1 MKHPHYSL
9 IAAVALAICG
19 LPSLSLAA
27 TADTQPTEAK
37 ATNKA
42 ARPAIDV
49 GMTADQVRAIA
60 GEPIRIKPL
69 KKDGMS
75 AEIWVYKFDK
85 LTSVKDIPT
94 RINQV
99 PYTDPITGV
108 ERSIPEPV
116 YSQQR
121 TFTVETTELLM
132 VNGALTGAKRYHTR
146 EKSID

>member
-27 TADTQPTEAK
+27 TADTRPAETKSA
-37 ATNKA
+37 NKA
-42 ARPAIDV
+42 ARPTIDV

-69 KKDGMS
+69 KKEGVS
-75 AEIWVYKFDK
+75 AEIWVYKFDR
-85 LTSVKDIPT
+85 LAEVKDIPT
-94 RINQV
+94 SINDV
-99 PYTDPITGV
+99 PYIDPITGV

-121 TFTVETTELLM
+121 IFTVETTELLM
-132 VNGALTGAKRYHTR
+132 VNGALTGAKRYR
-146 EKSID
+146 NVRQNID